1 MIEEVDKALTEGAD
15 SLKETLNE
23 QMSGMFGELSE
34 SSPLD
39 IKEADNTGIS
49 SLLSFTYSDYLRL
62 FVLIAL
68 YTSEEAV
75 LLRTADVV
83 QVNMAHVTGEGG
95 YLLSESAV
103 YVDISAT
110 VQVKPTL
117 LALPLFAEV
126 EGNPSSESNWYTIKY
141 EGIRGY

>member
-34 SSPLD
+34 SSPLVV
-39 IKEADNTGIS
+39 KEADNTGIS

-83 QVNMAHVTGEGG
+83 QVNMAHVTGEEG

-117 LALPLFAEV
+117 LALPLFADV
-126 EGNPSSESNWYTIKY
+126 EGNPTSERNWYTIEY

>member
-126 EGNPSSESNWYTIKY
+126 EGNPSSGSNWYTIKY
-141 EGIRGY
+141 EGIRG